1 MTAPIGA
8 HAYGDSNPLELEFG
22 GVLPR
27 LEIAYETWGRLSRRK
42 DNAILICPAFS
53 GHSHAQSHEGD
64 PSPGWWEGMIG
75 PGRAYD
81 TDRYYVICTSLIGAS
96 YGSTGPRSLDPATGK
111 PWGGSFPV
119 ISVRDIVAAQMRL
132 VDHLGI
138 ETLVLAAGGSLGGME
153 TLELAIRYPGR
164 VRKVIAA
171 SATDRTRPY
180 TSAIRHL
187 GRRVIQLDP
196 AWQNGAYEPP
206 GPVAGLAL
214 AREIGTLFYRSREEF
229 NQRFKWQPVRP
240 PSLAGPTFDVE
251 SYLQHQG
258 GKILAEFD
266 ANSYLLLSLAMDLHD
281 VWRGWASREEAL
293 EKVDAEFLVMGVD
306 EDRLIPIDEQEW
318 LHHALITA
326 GRRSHWRRVSNH
338 VGHDT
343 FLVDRDL
350 MGGIVREFLG

>member
-1 MTAPIGA
+1 MTVPIGA
-8 HAYGDSNPLELEFG
+8 HGFVDANPLELELG

-53 GHSHAQSHEGD
+53 GHSHAQSHDGD

-81 TDRYYVICTSLIGAS
+81 TDRYYVICSSLIGAS

-132 VDHLGI
+132 LDHLGI

-164 VRKVIAA
+164 VKKVIAA

-196 AWQNGAYEPP
+196 AWQGGFYEPP

-240 PSLAGPTFDVE
+240 PSLEGPTFDVE

-281 VWRGWASREEAL
+281 VWRGWSSREEAL